1 MRVGI
6 EVGGTFTDLLCV
18 EDGKARFLKVPSVPE
33 RPDEGAYDA
42 LSRATIP
49 LDKVEDLV
57 HGSTV
62 VTNAI
67 LERNGARVAFV
78 TTAGF
83 RDILFLQRHNR
94 ERVFDLAYQKPTPLV
109 HRRHCFEVRERMLA
123 DGTVAVPLDEDAV
136 AKDLTAA
143 LSEGAFEAV
152 AVCLINSYANPAHEV
167 RVAQILDERL
177 AGVLVT
183 TSADITREFR
193 EYERAATTVIAA
205 YVRPVVDSYLERFEG
220 FLAQRQFRGRFS
232 LMQSNG
238 GRQPAAGMRSNPVSA
253 LFSGPAAGVI
263 GATRQAGRSG
273 FRNLITLDM
282 GGTSTDVCLIEE
294 GAAQIAT
301 QTAIGGLPV
310 RTPLYDI
317 VTVGA
322 GCGSIVWIDDGGMLR
337 VGPKSTGA
345 VPGPACYGR
354 GGNLPTVTDAHV
366 VRGTLRPEAFLGG
379 EMDIDEAAARRVF
392 GRLAKTFGLGL
403 EEMANSAIRLTD
415 ANILRAIQIVST
427 QCGHD
432 PRDFTL
438 VAFGGAGPLHAAS
451 VAEDLGISTVLV
463 PPWAGVFSAFG
474 LLSAE
479 YLTYNTITRR
489 TPVDENAPAEV
500 RTIYAGIKDR
510 VGSAL
515 GALGLAP
522 EGITFDLTLEMRFV
536 GQAFEVPVNL
546 DPDELPELTA
556 DVLMERFVEAHEK
569 LYMHGSAGRQ
579 RAEIVAFRLSAA
591 SPVPELPSA
600 DSGGDGAVPF
610 REHMIFDKGEATCR
624 LGLRSSLREGEMVM
638 GPAVL
643 EDVTS
648 TIFVPAGWHAT
659 EDGCANLV
667 MKRET
672 TP

>member
-33 RPDEGAYDA
+33 RPDEGAYEA

-67 LERNGARVAFV
+67 LERSGARVAFV

-94 ERVFDLAYQKPTPLV
+94 QRVFDLAYQKPAPLV

-152 AVCLINSYANPAHEV
+152 AVCLINAYVNPAHEA
-167 RVAQILDERL
+167 RVAQILDEQL

-193 EYERAATTVIAA
+193 EYERAATTVIAT

-220 FLAQRQFRGRFS
+220 FLAKRQFRGRFS

-294 GAAQIAT
+294 GAAQIAN
-301 QTAIGGLPV
+301 QTTIGGLPV

-379 EMDIDEAAARRVF
+379 EMAIDEAAARRVF

-403 EEMANSAIRLTD
+403 EEMASSAIRLTD
-415 ANILRAIQIVST
+415 ANILRAIQLVST

-451 VAEDLGISTVLV
+451 VAEDLGIRTVLV

-479 YLTYNTITRR
+479 YRTFNTITRR
-489 TPVDENAPAEV
+489 TAVDENAPAEV
-500 RTIYAGIKDR
+500 RTIYAGIKER
-510 VGSAL
+510 VGSTL

-522 EGITFDLTLEMRFV
+522 EGITFGLTLEMRFV

-556 DVLMERFVEAHEK
+556 DVLMERFVDAHEK

-591 SPVPELPSA
+591 SPAPELPSA
-600 DSGGDGAVPF
+600 VTGGDGAVPF
-610 REHMIFDKGEATCR
+610 REHLIFDNGEATCR
-624 LGLRSSLREGEMVM
+624 LGSRSSLREGEMVS

-648 TIFVPAGWHAT
+648 TIFVPIGWHAT
-659 EDGCANLV
+659 QDGCANLV
-667 MKRET
+667 MRRET
-672 TP
+672 MP